1 MSARALWEGAD
12 GARWAQTVDGR
23 TKVCLLLSFT
33 VLMVTID
40 SPATLFA
47 LFTMALL
54 MHLAAKTSF
63 VKWEVLSALM
73 MLCLWGSIVS
83 QALFY
88 AQTPRNPLVCLIS
101 PEFPIIGAFTDGVF
115 LYREGVAYG
124 AVQGMR
130 SATMLCVGLFV
141 CWSSDPR
148 TLLNAFVA
156 WKMPP
161 MASFMT
167 VTALRFLPVLAA
179 ESAEVMTAARLR
191 KKAAG
196 EPFRQWDW
204 FVFLPRMIYPLLA
217 RSLRRAQTLSL
228 SVMSRGFVHYRP
240 QSDKKWPVCERCV
253 AACLLLLSLAVLSM
267 KLVYILSEQNLFYIA
282 QGRWI
287 YDIARVW
294 L

>member
-1 MSARALWEGAD
+1 MSARLLWEGAD
-12 GARWAQTVDGR
+12 SARWARTLDGR
-23 TKVCLLLSFT
+23 TKVCLLLSVT
-33 VLMVTID
+33 ILTVTID

-47 LFTMALL
+47 LFTLALL
-54 MHLAAKTSF
+54 LHLAAKTSF
-63 VKWEVLSALM
+63 MKWEALGALM
-73 MLCLWGSIVS
+73 MICLWGSIVS

-88 AQTPRNPLVCLIS
+88 AQTPRNPLVCLLS
-101 PEFPIIGAFTDGVF
+101 PEFPIIGPFTGGIF

-124 AVQGMR
+124 AIQGMR
-130 SATMLCVGLFV
+130 SATMLCMGLFV

-148 TLLNAFVA
+148 TLLQAFVA

-179 ESAEVMTAARLR
+179 ESVEVMTAARLR

-196 EPFRQWDW
+196 EPLRELAWI
-204 FVFLPRMIYPLLA
+204 VFLPRMVYPLLA
-217 RSLRRAQTLSL
+217 RSLRRAQTLAL

-240 QSDKKWPVCERCV
+240 QSNKKWPLCEKGCAVCW
-253 AACLLLLSLAVLSM
+253 LSLALIILLM
-267 KLVYILSEQNLFYIA
+267 KLFYILSEQNIFYFA

-287 YDIARVW
+287 YDIARLW